1 VELDIMT
8 PMGQDVGLT
17 LEDEARVKLNSGI
30 HSLRSLRQ
38 PHILVVDDDW
48 GVRETLTLL
57 LSAAG
62 YVTSAAPNGVE
73 ALQEIKKHAPTL
85 LLCDLEMP
93 RMSGFELLSI
103 VRRRFPEVAVIAMS
117 GSYAGDAVPDDV
129 LADAFYSKGEKRPP
143 ELFRIVEEV
152 IRNSAAGLRSH
163 VTVPAPTWA
172 RCIGRDKCGTSF
184 ILVSCA
190 DCLRS
195 FSVTMS
201 SDKTSGIYEARCIFC
216 TSEIRYIVHQ
226 YPAAPKIREVFPMLV
241 KNQEGHIRSQPGTLL
256 QE

>member
-1 VELDIMT
+1 MT
-8 PMGQDVGLT
+8 PMGQDVGLMR
-17 LEDEARVKLNSGI
+17 EEEAGGMKVNWEI
-30 HSLRSLRQ
+30 PSLRSLRK

-62 YVTSAAPNGVE
+62 YVTSAAPDGVA
-73 ALQEIKKHAPTL
+73 ALQQIKKNAPTL

-93 RMSGFELLSI
+93 KMSGFELLSI
-103 VRRRFPEVAVIAMS
+103 VRRRFPGIAVIAMS
-117 GSYAGDAVPDDV
+117 GSYVGDVVPEDV
-129 LADAFYSKGEKRPP
+129 MADAFYGKGEKRPP

-152 IRNSAAGLRSH
+152 IRRSASGLRSDE
-163 VTVPAPTWA
+163 TVPAPTWA
-172 RCIGRDKCGTSF
+172 RLIGKDRCGTSF

-201 SDKTSGIYEARCIFC
+201 SEKTSGIYEARCIFC

-226 YPAAPKIREVFPMLV
+226 YPAAPKIGDVFPILV
-241 KNQEGHIRSQPGTLL
+241 RNQDGQMNSQPGAPL
-256 QE
+256 QK

>member
-1 VELDIMT
+1 MT

-17 LEDEARVKLNSGI
+17 LEDEAGKVKLNWEI

-129 LADAFYSKGEKRPP
+129 MADAFYSKGEKRPP
-143 ELFRIVEEV
+143 ELFRIVEQV
-152 IRNSAAGLRSH
+152 IRNFAAGLRSH
-163 VTVPAPTWA
+163 ETVPAPTWA

-216 TSEIRYIVHQ
+216 TSEVRYIVHQ
-226 YPAAPKIREVFPMLV
+226 YPAVPKIREVFPVLI
-241 KNQEGHIRSQPGTLL
+241 KNPDEQIRSQPGTLL
-256 QE
+256 QK